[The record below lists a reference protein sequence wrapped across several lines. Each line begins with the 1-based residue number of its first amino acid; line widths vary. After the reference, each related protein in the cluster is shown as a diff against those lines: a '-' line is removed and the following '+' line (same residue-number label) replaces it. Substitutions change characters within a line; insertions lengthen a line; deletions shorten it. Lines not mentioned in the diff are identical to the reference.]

1 MRTVEITTT
10 QNVAITYELASVG
23 ERIAAY
29 LLDLFIVFGVYILL
43 WLTLGLSSYG
53 TWLAESSHLLAFWIY
68 LFPLA
73 LFFSYH
79 LLMEGFASGQSLGKK
94 AIGIRVLRADGK
106 EATFSD
112 YLLRAILQL
121 LDIIFTTGMLAIL
134 LISSTQNSQRLGDM
148 AANTLVVRLRAK
160 QLFQLSDILKIEKIE
175 NYQPQYPQV
184 RQLREQDMLLIK
196 SVLLRAR
203 KYPNKAHQDL
213 VSDTVHHLVS
223 LLEISTYPKDNT
235 TFLMTLIRDYI
246 VLTR

>member
-10 QNVAITYELASVG
+10 QNVAITYELASVS

-43 WLTLGLSSYG
+43 CLTLGLSRYG
-53 TWLAESSHLLAFWIY
+53 EWFGDSSHLIAFFVY

-79 LLMEGFASGQSLGKK
+79 LLMEGLASGQSLGKK

-203 KYPNKAHQDL
+203 KYPNKAHLDL
-213 VSDTVHHLVS
+213 VSDTVHHLVT

>member
-10 QNVAITYELASVG
+10 QNVAITYELANVG

-29 LLDLFIVFGVYILL
+29 LLDMLIVFGIYVLV
-43 WLTLGLSSYG
+43 WLVLSLSSYG
-53 TWLAESSHLLAFWIY
+53 SWLSSIGHLITFWIY

-79 LLMEGFASGQSLGKK
+79 LLMEGLASGQSLGKK
-94 AIGIRVLRADGK
+94 IIGIRVLRADGK
-106 EATFSD
+106 EASFSD

-121 LDIIFTTGMLAIL
+121 IDIIFTTGMLAIL

-160 QLFQLSDILKIEKIE
+160 QLFHLHDILKIEKIE
-175 NYQPQYPQV
+175 SYQPQYPQV

-196 SVLLRAR
+196 NVLLRVR

-213 VSDTVHHLVS
+213 VTDTVHHLVS

-235 TFLMTLIRDYI
+235 AFLMTLIRDYI